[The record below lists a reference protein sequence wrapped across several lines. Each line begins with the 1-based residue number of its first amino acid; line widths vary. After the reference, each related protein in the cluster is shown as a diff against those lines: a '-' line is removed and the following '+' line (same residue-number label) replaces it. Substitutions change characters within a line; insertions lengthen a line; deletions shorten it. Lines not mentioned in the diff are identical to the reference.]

1 MYIDNYLRNKQLLL
15 DLERQ
20 QITARQIENMV
31 EIKYCVF
38 MYLTKSE
45 LTHLELMKV

>member
-20 QITARQIENMV
+20 QQQLGKLKTQ
-31 EIKYCVF
+31 
-38 MYLTKSE
+38 
-45 LTHLELMKV
+45 